1 MLNNLS
7 RYEGRR
13 KVKSNHRKLLKTKL
27 EKKNAKIQTIS
38 KNELNKAKNLQKESI
53 DELREIAR
61 LRRIKNRKKLTK
73 EDLIISLLKLESSD
87 AERNYMKHFNNNT
100 DDDTWDDKIRRK
112 ISDIRMIFSRLRN
125 TVTNKE
131 RKKITKEL
139 QEIEKKSFR

>member
-1 MLNNLS
+1 M
-7 RYEGRR
+7 
-13 KVKSNHRKLLKTKL
+13 
-27 EKKNAKIQTIS
+27 
-38 KNELNKAKNLQKESI
+38 
-53 DELREIAR
+53 
-61 LRRIKNRKKLTK
+61 RRIKNRKKLTK

-100 DDDTWDDKIRRK
+100 DDDTYDGKTRRK

>member
-1 MLNNLS
+1 M
-7 RYEGRR
+7 
-13 KVKSNHRKLLKTKL
+13 
-27 EKKNAKIQTIS
+27 
-38 KNELNKAKNLQKESI
+38 
-53 DELREIAR
+53 
-61 LRRIKNRKKLTK
+61 RRIKNRKKLTK

-100 DDDTWDDKIRRK
+100 DDDTCDGKIRRK